1 METEMLRLNF
11 EQIPEDL
18 MSSMLGVEKTVN
30 KAGFEQSLLELVRY
44 YVSQINQCAYC
55 MDMHYKEAIAA
66 GETVQRL
73 HSVMVW
79 RETAYYTEQERAVL
93 AWTESVTLISQASAE
108 QQFLFENL
116 CEYFDLE
123 DIANLTLA
131 ITQIN
136 SWTRLAKSFGFEAGS
151 YEVGQH

>member
-1 METEMLRLNF
+1 MQRLNF
-11 EQIPEDL
+11 EQIPEEL
-18 MSSMLGVEKTVN
+18 MSSMMKVENTVN
-30 KAGFEQSLLELVRY
+30 KAGFDHSLLELIRY

-66 GETVQRL
+66 GETEQRL
-73 HSVMVW
+73 HSIMAW
-79 RETAYYTEQERAVL
+79 RETDYYNEQERAVL
-93 AWTESVTLISQASAE
+93 AWTESVTQIAHASAE

-116 CEYFDLE
+116 SEYFAPE

>member
-1 METEMLRLNF
+1 MQRLNF
-11 EQIPEDL
+11 EQIPDEL
-18 MSSMLGVEKTVN
+18 MSSMMKVENTVN
-30 KAGFEQSLLELVRY
+30 KAGFDQGLLELIRY

-66 GETVQRL
+66 GETEQRL
-73 HSVMVW
+73 HSIMAW
-79 RETAYYTEQERAVL
+79 RETGYYNEQERAVL
-93 AWTESVTLISQASAE
+93 EWTESVTQIAQASAE

-116 CEYFDLE
+116 SEYFSPE